1 MDDDLRHII
10 RRQRKLRLLSQSQLA
25 RAAGVGKTVVF
36 DIEHGKP
43 TVQLDTLLK
52 ILGALDIR
60 LSFECAP
67 AASTKMSHQKPARR
81 VRAARQKETD
91 SLPTHLL

>member
-1 MDDDLRHII
+1 MDNDLQRII
-10 RRQRKLRLLSQSQLA
+10 RRHRKARHLSQAQLA
-25 RAAGVGKTVVF
+25 QAAGVGKTVVF

-52 ILGALDIR
+52 ILSALDIR
-60 LSFECAP
+60 LTFEIPPVSSMKKPRQEPAP
-67 AASTKMSHQKPARR
+67 PLDT
-81 VRAARQKETD
+81 VRQEDID